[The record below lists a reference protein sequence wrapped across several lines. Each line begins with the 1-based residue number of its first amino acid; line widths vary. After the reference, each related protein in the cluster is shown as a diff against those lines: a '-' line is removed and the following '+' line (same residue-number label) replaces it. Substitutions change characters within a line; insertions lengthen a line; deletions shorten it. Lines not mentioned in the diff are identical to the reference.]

1 MRQWALT
8 PTLAL
13 TLILTRTRTRTLTRT
28 RTRTLKPGEAVGTGA
43 VGYAVRGDARQSASN
58 SLLVCTA
65 GVLLRRLEEEPDLRS
80 FDVVLVDEVQW

>member
-1 MRQWALT
+1 M
-8 PTLAL
+8 
-13 TLILTRTRTRTLTRT
+13 
-28 RTRTLKPGEAVGTGA
+28 GTGA